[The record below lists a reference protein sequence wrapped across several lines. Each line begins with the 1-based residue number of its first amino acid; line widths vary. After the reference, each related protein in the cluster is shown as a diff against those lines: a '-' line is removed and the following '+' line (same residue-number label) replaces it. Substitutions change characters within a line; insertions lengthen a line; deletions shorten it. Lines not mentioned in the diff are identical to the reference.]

1 MQGIICYMTWKKNI
15 GGRSGMIDNY
25 VLDAWAVLA
34 FLQGEEPAASRVREV
49 IEGAQEGTIR
59 LFASIVNIGEVY
71 YRTGKT
77 HSQKEADTI
86 LKDLYLLPIEIISAG
101 DDTVLA
107 AARLKMTHVLSYA
120 DAFAAVTAQQKD
132 AMLLTGDPELLE
144 LKRIVKVE
152 KLRR

>member
-1 MQGIICYMTWKKNI
+1 M
-15 GGRSGMIDNY
+15 SDNY
-25 VLDAWAVLA
+25 VFDAWAVLA

-77 HSQKEADTI
+77 HSQKEADSI
-86 LKDLYLLPIEIISAG
+86 LKDLYLLPIEIISA
-101 DDTVLA
+101 DDDIVLA

>member
-1 MQGIICYMTWKKNI
+1 MSK
-15 GGRSGMIDNY
+15 DF

-49 IEGAQEGTIR
+49 IEGAQDGTAR
-59 LFASIVNIGEVY
+59 LFISIVNVGEVY
-71 YRTGKT
+71 YQVGKT
-77 HSQKEADTI
+77 RSPKEADSV
-86 LKDLYLLPIEIISAG
+86 LADLYLLPMEIISAD

-107 AARLKMTHVLSYA
+107 AARLKMAHVLSYA

-132 AMLLTGDPELLE
+132 AILLTGDPELID
-144 LKRIVKVE
+144 LKRVVKIE

>member
-1 MQGIICYMTWKKNI
+1 M
-15 GGRSGMIDNY
+15 SDNY

>member
-1 MQGIICYMTWKKNI
+1 MSK
-15 GGRSGMIDNY
+15 DF

-49 IEGAQEGTIR
+49 IEGAQDGTAR
-59 LFASIVNIGEVY
+59 LFISIVNVGEVY
-71 YRTGKT
+71 YRVGKT
-77 HSQKEADTI
+77 RSPKEADSVLT
-86 LKDLYLLPIEIISAG
+86 DLYLLPMGIVSAD

-107 AARLKMTHVLSYA
+107 AARLKMAHVLSHA

-132 AMLLTGDPELLE
+132 AILITGDPELLE
-144 LKRIVKVE
+144 LKRVVKVE

>member
-1 MQGIICYMTWKKNI
+1 M
-15 GGRSGMIDNY
+15 SDNY

-77 HSQKEADTI
+77 HSQKEADSI
-86 LKDLYLLPIEIISAG
+86 LKDLYLLPIEIISA
-101 DDTVLA
+101 DDDIVLA

>member
-1 MQGIICYMTWKKNI
+1 M
-15 GGRSGMIDNY
+15 SDNY

-77 HSQKEADTI
+77 HSQKEADSI
-86 LKDLYLLPIEIISAG
+86 LKDLYLLPIEIISA
-101 DDTVLA
+101 DDDIVLA

-120 DAFAAVTAQQKD
+120 DAFAAVTAQKKD

>member
-1 MQGIICYMTWKKNI
+1 
-15 GGRSGMIDNY
+15 MIDNY

-77 HSQKEADTI
+77 HSQKEADSI
-86 LKDLYLLPIEIISAG
+86 LKDLYLLPIEIISA
-101 DDTVLA
+101 DDDIVLA